1 MFVLVYI
8 LRHFIVPQ
16 VIMYILSLPGVETT
30 NVVNVDIFEDLITG
44 FIAVFARIFFKGIME
59 YITETLEPEKLPMTC
74 SMMSGQGPDGGED
87 SDSGTRNTEE
97 KGKGTARPEDSS
109 GSDSGTRNTAEKKGQ
124 GARPEDSAGS
134 GSGSGSGG
142 GLAISR
148 EISEDQ
154 LRAAS
159 DEELVE
165 ALRLTRAMG
174 RIMAEDYHRDEH
186 AAEITDEMAEKYRAI
201 QEELRRRREGK

>member
-1 MFVLVYI
+1 
-8 LRHFIVPQ
+8 
-16 VIMYILSLPGVETT
+16 
-30 NVVNVDIFEDLITG
+30 
-44 FIAVFARIFFKGIME
+44 
-59 YITETLEPEKLPMTC
+59 MTC

-87 SDSGTRNTEE
+87 SDSGTRNTEEKGKGIARPEDSSGSDSGTRNTEE